1 MYLEYKKEK
10 FHFRLQNRSPLPI
23 LFLPTGTPGQRVQFP
38 QSGNFFEGVTL
49 WVVLFPLCL
58 TGSLIEKHSHAW
70 KQNKFSKT

>member
-1 MYLEYKKEK
+1 MMGVNVLGIQKEK

-49 WVVLFPLCL
+49 
-58 TGSLIEKHSHAW
+58 
-70 KQNKFSKT
+70 